1 MRLSG
6 LAAKIRPG
14 VFAELQRR
22 IDERAAAGA
31 KIVGLHIGDTHVSPP
46 KESRLP
52 HLAGEIDV
60 DATYRYGATA
70 GTTELREAIAE
81 RMTRVRG
88 VPGVTADNV
97 LTGAGGTH
105 ALFCVAK
112 AVLDPGDDVLLFA
125 PYWPLAHG
133 IFTSC
138 GANVVEVSVSQ
149 PAYDNPALDLTPLLS
164 AHLTP
169 RTKAIYFVSPNN
181 PDGKIL
187 SRAQLMQIA
196 SFAEAHD
203 LFVFADEVYADI
215 VYGDGGDGNDD
226 AKSDAGIH
234 GPPSFGAL
242 PGGLARSALLYS
254 FSKSHAL
261 AGARIGYVV
270 APKEVIGV
278 ARRVSVHTVFNVPVT
293 SQRAALL
300 ALAHGAAFQR
310 EAREKYRAARDRSVA
325 ALRGYE
331 GVRFHAP
338 EGATYVFCDFA
349 DALRGRPLVT
359 LLERAVDE
367 GVLVAPGESFGATFT
382 THARICFTSVPEAE
396 LVSGLEALGRA
407 LDAIRTLA

>member
-1 MRLSG
+1 MKLSA
-6 LAAKIRPG
+6 LAEKMRPG

-22 IDERAAAGA
+22 IDERAAKGA
-31 KIVGLHIGDTHVSPP
+31 KIIGLHIGDTHLSPP
-46 KESRLP
+46 RESRLP
-52 HLAGEIDV
+52 HLARELDV

-70 GTTELREAIAE
+70 GMNDLREALAT
-81 RMTRVRG
+81 RMRDVRG
-88 VPGVTADNV
+88 VPDVSADHV

-112 AVLDPGDDVLLFA
+112 AVLDPGDEVIAFA

-133 IFTSC
+133 IFTAT
-138 GANVVEVSVSQ
+138 GAKVVEISVSQ
-149 PAYDNPALDLTPLLS
+149 PAYDAQDLDVTPLLAAS
-164 AHLTP
+164 LTP

-196 SFAEAHD
+196 SFAEKHD

-215 VYGDGGDGNDD
+215 VYNGD
-226 AKSDAGIH
+226 AA
-234 GPPSFGAL
+234 PSFGAL
-242 PGGLARSALLYS
+242 PGGLSRAALLYS

-278 ARRVSVHTVFNVPVT
+278 ARRVSVHTIFNVPVPA
-293 SQRAALL
+293 QRAALH
-300 ALAHGAAFQR
+300 ALAHGAPFQL
-310 EAREKYRAARDRSVA
+310 EAREKYRVARDRAVA
-325 ALRGYE
+325 SLRGHE

-349 DALRGRPLVT
+349 EALRGRPLVT
-359 LLERAVDE
+359 LLERTVDE
-367 GVLVAPGESFGATFT
+367 GVLLAPGESFGAAFT
-382 THARICFTSVPEAE
+382 THARLCFTSVPEEE
-396 LVSGLEALGRA
+396 LSAGLAALGRA
-407 LDAIRTLA
+407 IDALR